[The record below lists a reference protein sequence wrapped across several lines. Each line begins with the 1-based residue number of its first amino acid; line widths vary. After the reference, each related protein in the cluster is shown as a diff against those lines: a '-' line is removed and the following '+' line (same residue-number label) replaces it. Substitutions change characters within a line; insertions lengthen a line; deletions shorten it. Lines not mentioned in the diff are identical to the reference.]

1 MQDVQCI
8 QLFSFKTA
16 FGGGRSSGFGFSVM
30 GVSMGTIGSPE
41 AIVVNGPITPVISPR
56 NQWELWAP
64 PPITGLWAQK
74 LQWHLEAKQL
84 YRKLSQLADEA
95 GSTQCFFEV
104 SLFNLVIRLKLTQSK
119 SGEVRSC
126 CCCFSNALV

>member
-16 FGGGRSSGFGFSVM
+16 FGGGRSSGFGLSVM

-56 NQWELWAP
+56 NQWDYGP
-64 PPITGLWAQK
+64 PLPITGLWAQK
-74 LQWHLEAKQL
+74 MQWHLEAKQL

-95 GSTQCFFEV
+95 RTKCFFEV

-126 CCCFSNALV
+126 CCCFPNSLV

>member
-16 FGGGRSSGFGFSVM
+16 FGGGRSSGFGLSAM

-64 PPITGLWAQK
+64 PTYNWFLGQK
-74 LQWHLEAKQL
+74 IAMA
-84 YRKLSQLADEA
+84 S
-95 GSTQCFFEV
+95 
-104 SLFNLVIRLKLTQSK
+104 
-119 SGEVRSC
+119 
-126 CCCFSNALV
+126 